1 MIHPPQLLSEVAHMR
16 SSATGLAVI
25 AFAIVA
31 TTAAYAAPGHSST
44 ASTSAHP
51 VDRPPVAPRE
61 PVVDDY
67 FGTKITDDYRW
78 MEDRRAPR
86 FEQWCR
92 KESRYARTVLDR
104 IPGRDSLQQ
113 RIAAHTGGGTLAI
126 QVHQAGGKVFYLKL
140 EPGQDTYKLFVRD
153 GTDGAESLLVDPD
166 RGATPGHHFAIDYF
180 EPSPDGSRIA
190 YGISP
195 GGSEKSVIH
204 VLDVAPR
211 REWPEII
218 DRADYGSPSWRAD
231 NRSFYYNRFAKVGP
245 DSKDTEQYLNS
256 RACLHMMG
264 TDPDSDRA
272 LIGTGVPGSL
282 PVTPVDYPFIHCT
295 SGSPYVIATI
305 SPGADPAVTAYVA
318 RSDASGR
325 LSPWVK
331 IADVDDAVTTIVPH
345 GDKLYLLTHKNA
357 PRYQVIA
364 VDAAAPDLAKAAT
377 VVAPSEGVIQE
388 IDASSGALYVRD
400 LDGGLG
406 RLRRYDFASGRL
418 EDVALPVQGALYGP
432 YLDPKSSVILA
443 GMVSWLSPPA
453 YYRLDGPITA
463 RTSIVPPWKEDL
475 SPYEVDEVNVPSW
488 DGTLIPLS
496 IVHRRDIRLDGTSP
510 VWLTGYGA
518 YGISITPSFVTRF
531 LTLLEDGGVYAV
543 AHVRGGGE
551 FGEEWHLAGKQAT
564 KPNTYKDL
572 IACAEYLVKQ
582 GYGSPAT
589 LAIEG
594 RSAGGIT
601 VGMATTARPDLFRVV
616 FNGVGDNNA
625 LRCEYGTDGPA
636 NSLEYGSTRTE
647 AGFRALYSVDATQHV
662 EPGTA
667 YPAVLLTSGFNDPRV
682 APWQPGKMA
691 ARLQAATTSG
701 RPILFLVDFDAG
713 HGMGSS
719 KSQRDRELA
728 DQLAFL
734 YWQIG
739 KPGYRPP
746 TAR

>member
-1 MIHPPQLLSEVAHMR
+1 MR
-16 SSATGLAVI
+16 SHAAAAITIAAFTLLGASAAQG
-25 AFAIVA
+25 
-31 TTAAYAAPGHSST
+31 
-44 ASTSAHP
+44 
-51 VDRPPVAPRE
+51 PPVAQRT

-67 FGTKITDDYRW
+67 YGTKVTDDYRW
-78 MEDRRAPR
+78 MEDRHAPS

-92 KESRYARTVLDR
+92 GQGAYARSVLDR
-104 IPGRDSLQQ
+104 IPGRDSLQR
-113 RIAAHTGGGTLAI
+113 RIAAHTGGGTTAF
-126 QVHQAGGKVFYLKL
+126 QVHQAGGKFFYLKL
-140 EPGQDTYKLFVRD
+140 EPGQDTFKLFVRD
-153 GTDGAESLLVDPD
+153 GTDGAEKLLVDPD
-166 RGATPGHHFAIDYF
+166 RGASPGHHFAIDYF
-180 EPSPDGSRIA
+180 EPSPDGSRVA

-204 VLDVAPR
+204 IVDVSNLH
-211 REWPEII
+211 EWPEAI

-245 DSKDTEQYLNS
+245 DAKDTEQYLNS
-256 RACLHMMG
+256 RACLHVVG
-264 TDPDSDRA
+264 TDPESDPA
-272 LIGTGVPGSL
+272 LLGTGVPGSVPL
-282 PVTPVDYPFIHCT
+282 TPVDYPFVQCT
-295 SGSPYVIATI
+295 AGSPFVIAVI
-305 SPGADPAVTAYVA
+305 SHGADPAVTAYVA
-318 RSDASGR
+318 RTDAHDH
-325 LSPWVK
+325 LSSWVK
-331 IADVDDAVTTIVPH
+331 FADVDDAVTAIVPH
-345 GDKLYLLTHKNA
+345 GDKLYLLTHKDA
-357 PRYQVIA
+357 PRYRVIA
-364 VDAAAPDLAKAAT
+364 VDASSPDLSKAAT
-377 VVAPSEGVIQE
+377 VVAQSERVIQE
-388 IDASSGALYVRD
+388 IGATSGALYVRD

-406 RLRRYDFASGRL
+406 RLLRYDFASGKI
-418 EDVALPVQGALYGP
+418 EDVGLPIQGALYGP
-432 YLDPKSSVILA
+432 YLDPKSSLVLA
-443 GMVSWLSPPA
+443 GMTGWLSPPA
-453 YYRLDGPITA
+453 YYRLDGTTA
-463 RTSIVPPWKEDL
+463 TRTAIVPPWKEDL
-475 SPYEVDEVNVPSW
+475 SPYVVDEVKASSW
-488 DGTLIPLS
+488 DGTQIPLS
-496 IVHRRDIRLDGTSP
+496 IVHRRDIKLDGKNP

-518 YGISITPSFVTRF
+518 YGISLTPGFVARY

-551 FGEEWHLAGKQAT
+551 FGEEWHLAGKQDT

-636 NSLEYGSTRTE
+636 NSLEYGSTKTE

-662 EPGTA
+662 VPGTA

-691 ARLQAATTSG
+691 AHLQAATTSG
-701 RPILFLVDFDAG
+701 RPVLFLVDFDAG

-734 YWQIG
+734 YWQTG
-739 KPGYRPP
+739 KRAYQPP
-746 TAR
+746 VAP

>member
-1 MIHPPQLLSEVAHMR
+1 MPLSAGTRLGTSIAFTLAVAVAAHVAPAAPATP
-16 SSATGLAVI
+16 SHSAPAATG
-25 AFAIVA
+25 
-31 TTAAYAAPGHSST
+31 
-44 ASTSAHP
+44 
-51 VDRPPVAPRE
+51 PPVAPRA

-67 FGTKITDDYRW
+67 FGTKVTDDYRW
-78 MEDRRAPR
+78 MEDRHAPK

-92 KESRYARTVLDR
+92 EQGRYARSLLDR
-104 IPGRDSLQQ
+104 IPGRDSLQA
-113 RIAAHTGGGTLAI
+113 RIAAHTGGGTTAF

-140 EPGQDTYKLFVRD
+140 EPGQDTFKLFVREGVD
-153 GTDGAESLLVDPD
+153 GPESLLVDPD
-166 RGATPGHHFAIDYF
+166 RGASPGHHFAIDYF
-180 EPSPDGSRIA
+180 EPSPDGSRVA

-204 VLDVAPR
+204 ILDVSAR
-211 REWPEII
+211 HEWPEAI
-218 DRADYGSPSWRAD
+218 DRADYGSPSWRDD

-245 DSKDTEQYLNS
+245 DAKDTEQYLNS
-256 RACLHMMG
+256 RACLHVLG
-264 TDPDSDRA
+264 TDPDQDRA
-272 LIGTGVPGSL
+272 LIGTGVAGSL
-282 PVTPVDYPFIHCT
+282 PVTPVDYPFIQCT
-295 SGSPYVIATI
+295 AGSPYVIASI
-305 SPGADPAVTAYVA
+305 SHGADPALTAYVA
-318 RSDASGR
+318 RSSQDG
-325 LSPWVK
+325 LSKWAK
-331 IADVDDAVTTIVPH
+331 IADVDDAVTTIIPH
-345 GDKLYLLTHKNA
+345 GDKLYLLTHKDA
-357 PRYQVIA
+357 PRYKVIA
-364 VDAAAPDLAKAAT
+364 VDASSPDLSKAAT
-377 VVAPSEGVIQE
+377 VVAPSERVIQ
-388 IDASSGALYVRD
+388 DMAASSGALYVRD

-418 EDVALPVQGALYGP
+418 DDVALPFKGALYGP
-432 YLDPKSSVILA
+432 YLDPGSATVLA
-443 GMVSWLSPPA
+443 GMVGWLSPPA
-453 YYRLDGPITA
+453 YYVLDGPTA
-463 RTSIVPPWKEDL
+463 SRTSIVPPWKEDV
-475 SPYEVDEVNVPSW
+475 SRYTVDEVQAPSW
-488 DGTLIPLS
+488 DGTMIPLS
-496 IVHRRDIRLDGTSP
+496 IVHRRDIKLDGKNP
-510 VWLTGYGA
+510 VWLAGYGA
-518 YGISITPSFVTRF
+518 YGISLTPGFVSRF

-551 FGEEWHLAGKQAT
+551 FGEDWHLAGKQAT

-636 NSLEYGSTRTE
+636 NSLEYGSTKTE
-647 AGFRALYSVDATQHV
+647 AGFRALLSVDATQHV
-662 EPGTA
+662 VPGTA

-691 ARLQAATTSG
+691 AHLQAATTSG
-701 RPILFLVDFDAG
+701 RPVLFLVDFDAG

-734 YWQIG
+734 YWQMG
-739 KPGYRPP
+739 NRAYQP
-746 TAR
+746 TNP

>member
-1 MIHPPQLLSEVAHMR
+1 MR
-16 SSATGLAVI
+16 SVAAGFAII
-25 AFAIVA
+25 AFTVA
-31 TTAAYAAPGHSST
+31 VAVAASG
-44 ASTSAHP
+44 
-51 VDRPPVAPRE
+51 PPVAPRV

-67 FGTKITDDYRW
+67 YGTKVTDDYRW
-78 MEDRRAPR
+78 MEDRHAPK

-92 KESRYARTVLDR
+92 AQGQYARAVLDR
-104 IPGRDSLQQ
+104 IPGRDALQT
-113 RIAAHTGGGTLAI
+113 RIAAHTGGGTVAT
-126 QVHQAGGKVFYLKL
+126 QMHQAGGKLFYLKL
-140 EPGQDTYKLFVRD
+140 EPGQDNFKLYVRD
-153 GTDGAESLLVDPD
+153 GIDGTESLLVDPD
-166 RGATPGHHFAIDYF
+166 QDASPGHHFAIDYF
-180 EPSPDGSRIA
+180 EPSPDGSRVA

-204 VLDVAPR
+204 IMDVALR
-211 REWPEII
+211 RDSPEAI
-218 DRADYGSPSWRAD
+218 DRADYGSPSWRDD

-245 DSKDTEQYLNS
+245 HARDTEQYLNS
-256 RACLHMMG
+256 RACLHVVG
-264 TDPDSDRA
+264 TDPDQDRA
-272 LIGTGVPGSL
+272 LLGTGVPGSL
-282 PVTPVDYPFIHCT
+282 PLTPVDYPFIECT
-295 SGSPYVIATI
+295 TGSPYVLAVINH
-305 SPGADPAVTAYVA
+305 GADPAVTAYVA
-318 RSDASGR
+318 RADHDQ
-325 LSPWVK
+325 LSKWVK
-331 IADVDDAVTTIVPH
+331 IADVGDAVTAIVPH

-364 VDAAAPDLAKAAT
+364 VDAASPNLAKAVT
-377 VVAPSEGVIQE
+377 VVRPSERVIE
-388 IDASSGALYVRD
+388 GMEATASALYVRD

-418 EDVALPVQGALYGP
+418 EEVALPIKGALYGP
-432 YLDPKSSVILA
+432 YLDPKSDLVLA

-453 YYRLDGPITA
+453 YYRLDGKDA
-463 RTSIVPPWKEDL
+463 VRTSIVPPWKEDV
-475 SPYEVDEVNVPSW
+475 SRYTVDEVQAPSW
-488 DGTLIPLS
+488 DGTPIPLS
-496 IVHRRDIRLDGTSP
+496 IVHRRDIRLDGKNP
-510 VWLTGYGA
+510 VWLDGYGA
-518 YGISITPSFVTRF
+518 YGISITPSFVARY

-636 NSLEYGSTRTE
+636 NSLEYGSTKTE
-647 AGFRALYSVDATQHV
+647 AGFRALYAVDATQHV
-662 EPGTA
+662 KPGTA

-691 ARLQAATTSG
+691 AHLQAATTSG
-701 RPILFLVDFDAG
+701 RPVLFLVDFDAG

-739 KPGYRPP
+739 SRDYQP
-746 TAR
+746 TAAR

>member
-1 MIHPPQLLSEVAHMR
+1 MRSPVIGWAILALALALTGVAWAHVASGATASSVAH
-16 SSATGLAVI
+16 
-25 AFAIVA
+25 
-31 TTAAYAAPGHSST
+31 AAA
-44 ASTSAHP
+44 
-51 VDRPPVAPRE
+51 PPVAPRV

-67 FGTKITDDYRW
+67 FGTKVTDDYRW
-78 MEDRRAPR
+78 MEDRHAPS

-92 KESRYARTVLDR
+92 EEDRYARSVLDR
-104 IPGRDSLQQ
+104 IPGRDSLQR
-113 RIAAHTGGGTLAI
+113 RIAAHTGGGTTAF
-126 QVHQAGGKVFYLKL
+126 QVHQAGGRVFYLKL
-140 EPGQDTYKLFVRD
+140 EPGQDTFKLFVRD
-153 GTDGAESLLVDPD
+153 SVDAVEKLLVDPD
-166 RGATPGHHFAIDYF
+166 RGASPGHHFAIDYF

-204 VLDVAPR
+204 VLDVSPR
-211 REWPEII
+211 HEWPEAI

-245 DSKDTEQYLNS
+245 EAKDTEQYLNS
-256 RACLHMMG
+256 RACLHVVG

-282 PVTPVDYPFIHCT
+282 PLTPVDYPFIQCT
-295 SGSPYVIATI
+295 AGSPYVIAAI
-305 SPGADPAVTAYVA
+305 SHGADPAVTAYVA
-318 RSDASGR
+318 HSDVNGR

-331 IADVDDAVTTIVPH
+331 FADVDDAVTAIVPH

-357 PRYQVIA
+357 PRYQVVA
-364 VDAAAPDLAKAAT
+364 VAASSPELSKAVT
-377 VVAPSEGVIQE
+377 VVAPSERVIQE
-388 IDASSGALYVRD
+388 IGAASGALYVRD

-406 RLRRYDFASGRL
+406 RLRRYDFASGQL
-418 EDVALPVQGALYGP
+418 KDVGLPIQGALYGP
-432 YLDPKSSVILA
+432 YLDPGSSVVLA

-453 YYRLDGPITA
+453 YYRLDGA
-463 RTSIVPPWKEDL
+463 AAVRTSIVPPWKEDL
-475 SPYEVDEVNVPSW
+475 SPYAVDEVRARSW
-488 DGTLIPLS
+488 DGTEIPLS
-496 IVHRRDIRLDGTSP
+496 IVHRRDIRLDGKSP
-510 VWLTGYGA
+510 VWLRGYGA
-518 YGISITPSFVTRF
+518 YGISLTPSFVSRF

-551 FGEEWHLAGKQAT
+551 FGEDWHLAGKQAT
-564 KPNTYKDL
+564 KPNSYKDL

-589 LAIEG
+589 MAIEG

-625 LRCEYGTDGPA
+625 LRCEHGTDGPA
-636 NSLEYGSTRTE
+636 NSLEYGSTKTE
-647 AGFRALYSVDATQHV
+647 AGFRALYAVDATQHV
-662 EPGTA
+662 VPGTA

-691 ARLQAATTSG
+691 AHLQAATTSG
-701 RPILFLVDFDAG
+701 RPVLFLVDFDAG

-719 KSQRDRELA
+719 KSQVDRELA

-734 YWQIG
+734 YWQTG
-739 KPGYRPP
+739 KPDYQPRAQP
-746 TAR
+746 

>member
-1 MIHPPQLLSEVAHMR
+1 MRSAASSFAAIVFTLAVAIAARVAH
-16 SSATGLAVI
+16 SDPA
-25 AFAIVA
+25 
-31 TTAAYAAPGHSST
+31 
-44 ASTSAHP
+44 TSA
-51 VDRPPVAPRE
+51 RAGGGPPVAPRV

-78 MEDRRAPR
+78 MEDRHAPK

-92 KESRYARTVLDR
+92 EQGRYARSVLDR
-104 IPGRDSLQQ
+104 IPGRDALQA
-113 RIAAHTGGGTLAI
+113 RIAAHTGGGTVAT

-140 EPGQDTYKLFVRD
+140 EPGQDTFKLYVRD
-153 GTDGAESLLVDPD
+153 GVDGAESLLVDPD
-166 RGATPGHHFAIDYF
+166 KDASPGHHFAIDYF
-180 EPSPDGSRIA
+180 EPSPDGSRVA

-204 VLDVAPR
+204 ILDVSPR
-211 REWPEII
+211 REWPEAI

-231 NRSFYYNRFAKVGP
+231 DRSFYYNRFAKVGP
-245 DSKDTEQYLNS
+245 DAKDTEQYLNS
-256 RACLHMMG
+256 RACLHVVG
-264 TDPDSDRA
+264 TDPDRDLA

-282 PVTPVDYPFIHCT
+282 QVTPVDYPFIACT
-295 SGSPYVIATI
+295 TGSPYVIATI
-305 SPGADPAVTAYVA
+305 SHGADPAVTAYVA
-318 RSDASGR
+318 RSDGHDG
-325 LSPWVK
+325 LTPWVK
-331 IADVDDAVTTIVPH
+331 IADVDDAVTAIVPH

-364 VDAAAPDLAKAAT
+364 VSASAPDLAKAVT
-377 VVAPSEGVIQE
+377 VVEPGQRVVEDIV
-388 IDASSGALYVRD
+388 ASSSALYVRD

-406 RLRRYDFASGRL
+406 RLRRYDFASGRMT
-418 EDVALPVQGALYGP
+418 DVALPIQGALYGP
-432 YLDPKSSVILA
+432 YLDAKSSVVLA
-443 GMVSWLSPPA
+443 GMVNWLSPPA
-453 YYRLDGPITA
+453 YYRLDGPSPS
-463 RTSIVPPWKEDL
+463 RTSIVPPWKEDV
-475 SPYEVDEVNVPSW
+475 SRYVVDEVQARSW
-488 DGTLIPLS
+488 DGTMIPLS
-496 IVHRRDIRLDGTSP
+496 TVHRRDIKLDGKNP
-510 VWLTGYGA
+510 VWLDGYGA
-518 YGISITPSFVTRF
+518 YGISITPSFVARY

-572 IACAEYLVKQ
+572 IACAEHLVKQ

-616 FNGVGDNNA
+616 LNGVGDNNA

-636 NSLEYGSTRTE
+636 NSLEYGSTKTE
-647 AGFRALYSVDATQHV
+647 AGFRALYAVDATQHV
-662 EPGTA
+662 KPGTS

-691 ARLQAATTSG
+691 AHLQAATTSG
-701 RPILFLVDFDAG
+701 RPVLFLVDFDAG

-739 KPGYRPP
+739 KPAYQP
-746 TAR
+746 TAEKTANP

>member
-1 MIHPPQLLSEVAHMR
+1 MR
-16 SSATGLAVI
+16 SPAAG
-25 AFAIVA
+25 FAIVA
-31 TTAAYAAPGHSST
+31 FTLAAAAAVHVAHGDS
-44 ASTSAHP
+44 ASAIRSASAGNG
-51 VDRPPVAPRE
+51 PPVAPRV

-67 FGTKITDDYRW
+67 FGTKVTDDYRW
-78 MEDRRAPR
+78 MEDRHAPA

-92 KESRYARTVLDR
+92 GQGGYARSVLDR
-104 IPGRDSLQQ
+104 IPGRDSLQR
-113 RIAAHTGGGTLAI
+113 RIAAHTGGGTAAF
-126 QVHQAGGKVFYLKL
+126 QVHQAGGRLFYLEL
-140 EPGQDTYKLFVRD
+140 EPGWDTFKLFVRD
-153 GTDGAESLLVDPD
+153 GTDGAEKLLVDPD
-166 RGATPGHHFAIDYF
+166 RGASPGHHFAIDYF

-204 VLDVAPR
+204 ILDVADGH
-211 REWPEII
+211 EWPEAI

-245 DSKDTEQYLNS
+245 HAKDTDQYFNS
-256 RACLHMMG
+256 RACLHVAG
-264 TDPDSDRA
+264 TDPDRDPA
-272 LIGTGVPGSL
+272 VIGTGVPGSL
-282 PVTPVDYPFIHCT
+282 PLTPVDYPFVQCT
-295 SGSPYVIATI
+295 AGSPFVLAVI
-305 SPGADPAVTAYVA
+305 SHGADPAVTAYVA
-318 RSDASGR
+318 RSDAQGR
-325 LSPWVK
+325 LSPWAK
-331 IADVDDAVTTIVPH
+331 FADVDDAVTQIVPH

-364 VDAAAPDLAKAAT
+364 VDASAPDLSKATT
-377 VVAPSEGVIQE
+377 VVAPGERVIQG
-388 IDASSGALYVRD
+388 IGASSGALYVQD

-418 EDVALPVQGALYGP
+418 EDVALPIQGALYGP
-432 YLDPKSSVILA
+432 YLDPRSPVVVA

-453 YYRLDGPITA
+453 YYRLDGPA
-463 RTSIVPPWKEDL
+463 AVRTSIVPPWKEDL
-475 SPYEVDEVNVPSW
+475 SAYTVDEVKAPSW
-488 DGTLIPLS
+488 DGTPIPLS
-496 IVHRRDIRLDGTSP
+496 IVHRRDIRLDGKNP

-518 YGISITPSFVTRF
+518 YGISITPSFVSRY

-636 NSLEYGSTRTE
+636 NSLEYGSTKTE
-647 AGFRALYSVDATQHV
+647 PGFRALYAVDATQHV
-662 EPGTA
+662 RPGTA

-691 ARLQAATTSG
+691 AHLQAATTSG
-701 RPILFLVDFDAG
+701 RPVLFLVDFDAG

-734 YWQIG
+734 YWQMG
-739 KPGYRPP
+739 KPAYQPP
-746 TAR
+746 PGP